1 MSFQLYYEDVIYSFI
16 DEIDNYAVDI
26 NVDEE

>member
-1 MSFQLYYEDVIYSFI
+1 MSLQLYYEDVINSFI
-16 DEIDNYAVDI
+16 DEIDDYAVDI